1 MIRQNHLYQL
11 HSGFKV
17 HSNSAQTNR
26 LLKPLAQEISSSTCI
41 SCKVVSKS
49 IQTQLKLH
57 ASWSE
62 CDHNCAGTVTSTR
75 TRSTRYHYKSFETKL
90 LVNSSST
97 PTYSKVFTKFRF
109 TSCGWQRIWRVP
121 PSPPLRIFFSKK
133 GVTDLG
139 GPPAP
144 PFTDKIRKV
153 VFEVLPKP
161 ML

>member
-1 MIRQNHLYQL
+1 MVRQNHLYQL

-17 HSNSAQTNR
+17 HSNSAQTNC

-97 PTYSKVFTKFRF
+97 PTYSKVFTRCRFTSRNSTTRYHHKYLLTKLLVNSSSTPMYPKVFTKFRF
-109 TSCGWQRIWRVP
+109 TSCGWH
-121 PSPPLRIFFSKK
+121 L
-133 GVTDLG
+133 
-139 GPPAP
+139 
-144 PFTDKIRKV
+144 
-153 VFEVLPKP
+153 
-161 ML
+161 